1 MIKSYGSQNLKD
13 IKPSILSKIKNE
25 KIVTNGKYCKL
36 FEKKISKLLKSK
48 YAVVCNNG
56 TSAIMM
62 AILALKYEN
71 LVAIIPN
78 INFVASANIVS
89 LLKGKIVLCDINKET
104 GMVDLNS
111 FKRILKKC
119 KKRKIKPNVFIP
131 VHYAGDFVDLKEIS
145 KICYQNK
152 IDIIEDG
159 CHSFGSY
166 KVLNNKKIIVGS
178 CNFSKVTTFS
188 FHAVKNITT
197 LEGGVIT
204 TNDKRIYEK
213 LILLRSH
220 SLELTKI
227 NDPYIMKYPT
237 LNFRMPEICALI
249 GLEQL
254 KNLNKFKRH
263 RQKIIE
269 RYLLKLDDIK
279 SYLKPLNLKN
289 NAIFW
294 HLFVII
300 LKNYKKKY
308 NLMNFLKS
316 NNIGSQ
322 IHYKPIYMHPV
333 FKKNIIINDCKNSNF
348 FYKHQLTLPLHTLM
362 TLKETD
368 KIINKIKKF
377 FLR

>member
-1 MIKSYGSQNLKD
+1 
-13 IKPSILSKIKNE
+13 
-25 KIVTNGKYCKL
+25 
-36 FEKKISKLLKSK
+36 
-48 YAVVCNNG
+48 
-56 TSAIMM
+56 
-62 AILALKYEN
+62 
-71 LVAIIPN
+71 
-78 INFVASANIVS
+78 
-89 LLKGKIVLCDINKET
+89 
-104 GMVDLNS
+104 
-111 FKRILKKC
+111 
-119 KKRKIKPNVFIP
+119 
-131 VHYAGDFVDLKEIS
+131 
-145 KICYQNK
+145 
-152 IDIIEDG
+152 
-159 CHSFGSY
+159 
-166 KVLNNKKIIVGS
+166 
-178 CNFSKVTTFS
+178 
-188 FHAVKNITT
+188 
-197 LEGGVIT
+197 
-204 TNDKRIYEK
+204 
-213 LILLRSH
+213 
-220 SLELTKI
+220 
-227 NDPYIMKYPT
+227 
-237 LNFRMPEICALI
+237 MPEICALI

-333 FKKNIIINDCKNSNF
+333 FKKNIIINDYKNSNF

-368 KIINKIKKF
+368 KIINKIKNF